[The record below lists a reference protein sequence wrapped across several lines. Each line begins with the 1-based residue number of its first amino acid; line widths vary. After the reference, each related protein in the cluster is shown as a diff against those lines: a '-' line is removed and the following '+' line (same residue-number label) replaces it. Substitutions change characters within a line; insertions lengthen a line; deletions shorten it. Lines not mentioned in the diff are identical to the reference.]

1 MEPVEQNLYTYLGTI
16 AQNVFKD
23 GLVSENI
30 TFFKGPVGSP
40 PVIFIYFF
48 KPVNMDFDN
57 LE

>member
-23 GLVSENI
+23 GLVLENF
-30 TFFKGPVGSP
+30 TFLKGPVGSP

-48 KPVNMDFDN
+48 LN
-57 LE
+57 L